1 MSEDKPTN
9 PEALRPSGT
18 VPSVDLPPNAKV
30 PRELRDS
37 ELRSEF
43 LQSVVDAAA
52 EKAARRTAD
61 YFNEESKQHQRKVEG
76 YLQEHRREALARVRA
91 DEARERRFDVFCGEV
106 RNELQA
112 INNRLERG
120 EHRFERNE
128 IAALVDRERNR
139 RVLET
144 VSAIKLL
151 QDRSQSDLL
160 KDTAVLVVEDEP
172 EVRNAI
178 VRVVGD
184 AGGRSIF
191 ADSIEGAR
199 ALLDPPPDVCIVDM
213 SLRGGEDGMRLV
225 RELRLGHGGI
235 GVVIASG
242 NVDAAVREEARE
254 LDVAAVLHKPFDSAA
269 LLSAVQEARD
279 AARAQ
284 GA

>member
-1 MSEDKPTN
+1 MSDEKQTN

-61 YFNEESKQHQRKVEG
+61 YFVEESRMQHRKVDG

-91 DEARERRFDVFCGEV
+91 DEARERRFDVFCAEV
-106 RNELQA
+106 RGELQQ
-112 INNRLERG
+112 INNRLEEGNR
-120 EHRFERNE
+120 RFEQNE
-128 IAALVDRERNR
+128 GAALVDRERGR
-139 RVLET
+139 RTLEA
-144 VSAIKLL
+144 VSALKLV
-151 QDRSQSDLL
+151 QDRKPSELL
-160 KDTAVLVVEDEP
+160 RDTVVLVVEDDP
-172 EVRNAI
+172 DVCFA
-178 VRVVGD
+178 VTRVLQD
-184 AGGRSIF
+184 AGGRAIH
-191 ADSIEGAR
+191 ADTLAGAR
-199 ALLDPPPDVCIVDM
+199 ELIEPPPDVVVVDL

-225 RELRLGHGGI
+225 RELRLGYGNV

-279 AARAQ
+279 AARAH